1 MQEQI
6 SSPQGHSIEH
16 VLYTAQGLRP
26 SDPTLKRQ
34 QERGPTPFQGD
45 HPDLPPLAWTM
56 IWQAICSN
64 HRDWCKGGLR
74 YWGYVMWDAVR
85 LERTRG
91 KKRLIENWEEYLLI
105 YGLGDHDTLMRLRAR
120 G

>member
-1 MQEQI
+1 
-6 SSPQGHSIEH
+6 
-16 VLYTAQGLRP
+16 
-26 SDPTLKRQ
+26 
-34 QERGPTPFQGD
+34 
-45 HPDLPPLAWTM
+45 
-56 IWQAICSN
+56 
-64 HRDWCKGGLR
+64 
-74 YWGYVMWDAVR
+74 MWDAVR